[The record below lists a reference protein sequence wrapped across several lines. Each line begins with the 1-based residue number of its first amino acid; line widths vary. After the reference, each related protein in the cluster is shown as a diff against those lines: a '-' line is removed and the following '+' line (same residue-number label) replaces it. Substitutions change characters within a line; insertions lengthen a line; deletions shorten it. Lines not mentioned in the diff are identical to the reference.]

1 MAVIAVPTRCAGV
14 GLPAAISG
22 SCSCCSCPR
31 IRAGL
36 KGAWQLVIKA
46 LQRKGEMC
54 LLRKAAREKGRG
66 WVPHWD
72 GAGLWC
78 VPELFA
84 VLLCK
89 GEPSASRC
97 CAVGLGHPFP
107 LWQRAAELLPCAVPP
122 QPSAPRAPQSRG
134 VPVCSNGG
142 GCPCSPPQHTPA
154 QPPKSS
160 RAGRGSGG
168 LPLPHLSVSLMNC
181 SCQSPVSRRNSS

>member
-97 CAVGLGHPFP
+97 CAVGLGAAGAAQRELRSVTRCWAGPRRT
-107 LWQRAAELLPCAVPP
+107 LWALFLARPGRFYLHELLAALLLWDAGGLSTALPSWPCWRGPRGSPVPSAGGSAAVPLG
-122 QPSAPRAPQSRG
+122 SA
-134 VPVCSNGG
+134 
-142 GCPCSPPQHTPA
+142 
-154 QPPKSS
+154 
-160 RAGRGSGG
+160 
-168 LPLPHLSVSLMNC
+168 
-181 SCQSPVSRRNSS
+181 